1 MFQHVRCTGNGSGT
15 NATTFSLPY
24 PLPVFD
30 YPAKV
35 RVIVTFVLCVASL
48 GGNLLVFITM
58 FRNRARKSRVNLLIM
73 HLAVADIF
81 MTLIVMPLDGVWN
94 LTVQWYAGDAAC
106 RILQFLKLWALYAS
120 TFILVVISI
129 DRCMAILRPLS
140 SANGYKR
147 GKIMVGI
154 AWGAGAILSTPQS
167 LPTNQFG
174 SACRG
179 DAVIWHLIHV
189 HPTPIVTFVQC
200 STHGFYTHDWQ
211 EQFYNACVFFL
222 VFILPLAIMITC
234 YLLILVKITRKAEYY
249 FKFQILTTSY
259 QMFRYPDPSANQDN
273 ILRHSGSARMAKA
286 KDRTWLMTF
295 VIVSAFVIN
304 WTPYYVISIW
314 YLVDKS
320 MVHYISKSASH
331 TLFIFGLTNPCLD
344 PLIYGL
350 FSINFSREFRR
361 CCGWLKRR
369 DLASDSTY
377 TMLTVV
383 GRQGDTAGTRMTA
396 SASAQFVSTAT
407 C

>member
-1 MFQHVRCTGNGSGT
+1 MVNASETQPTLCPSSNVTNASTSACFNVSDVQGNGPGT
-15 NATTFSLPY
+15 NTTTFSLPY

-35 RVIVTFVLCVASL
+35 RVIVTFVLCFASL
-48 GGNLLVFITM
+48 VGNLLVFITM

-94 LTVQWYAGDAAC
+94 LTVQWYAGDVAC

-154 AWGAGAILSTPQS
+154 AWGAGAVLSTPQ
-167 LPTNQFG
+167 
-174 SACRG
+174 
-179 DAVIWHLIHV
+179 AVIWHLIHV
-189 HPTPIVTFVQC
+189 HPTPMVTFIQC
-200 STHGFYTHDWQ
+200 STHGFYTADWQ
-211 EQFYNACVFFL
+211 EQLYNACVFFL
-222 VFILPLAIMITC
+222 VFIFPLTIMITC
-234 YLLILVKITRKAEYY
+234 YLLILVKITRKYRE
-249 FKFQILTTSY
+249 LT
-259 QMFRYPDPSANQDN
+259 DPTANQDN
-273 ILRHSGSARMAKA
+273 ILRHSGSARLAKA

-304 WTPYYVISIW
+304 WSPYYVISIW

-361 CCGWLKRR
+361 CCGFLKRR
-369 DLASDSTY
+369 DLANESPY

-383 GRQGDTAGTRMTA
+383 GAHGDTAGTRMTPSV
-396 SASAQFVSTAT
+396 SASAQFISTPT
-407 C
+407 

>member
-1 MFQHVRCTGNGSGT
+1 MANASETQTTVCSSSNVTNMSTAECFNMSDVQGNGSGT

-154 AWGAGAILSTPQS
+154 AWGAGAILSTPQ
-167 LPTNQFG
+167 
-174 SACRG
+174 
-179 DAVIWHLIHV
+179 AVIWHLIHV

-200 STHGFYTHDWQ
+200 STHGFYTDDWQ

-234 YLLILVKITRKAEYY
+234 YLLILVKITRKYRE
-249 FKFQILTTSY
+249 LT
-259 QMFRYPDPSANQDN
+259 DPSANQDN

-396 SASAQFVSTAT
+396 SASAQYVSTAT